1 MTKHLLWR
9 PQEELL
15 NLSEDIPTREQE
27 LRLGLVSQT
36 GKASEAKA
44 TRIAAAAATAVGK
57 AIAFKESARVAE
69 PV

>member
-9 PQEELL
+9 PQKELL

-36 GKASEAKA
+36 GKASEAKT
-44 TRIAAAAATAVGK
+44 TRIAAAAATADGK